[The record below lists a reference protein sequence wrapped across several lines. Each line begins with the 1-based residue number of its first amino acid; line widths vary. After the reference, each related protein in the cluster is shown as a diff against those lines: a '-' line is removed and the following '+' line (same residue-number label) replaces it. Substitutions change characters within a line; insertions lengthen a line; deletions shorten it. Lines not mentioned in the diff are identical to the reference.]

1 MSSTRIFLADDH
13 KIFRQGLVSLIE
25 KDQDLKI
32 AGQAKDGEDLLSQ
45 LKNVKCD
52 VVVTDLSMPNMDG
65 LEAIKLIRKKYPK
78 IKILILTMLKD
89 HEHFKHAMGSGASGY
104 LLKDDAFDQ
113 LSMAIKLIMRGKKYV
128 SPSVS
133 AMETDRLL
141 RSIDEAEDPSSDIL
155 TKRESQILKCV
166 TSGLANKNI
175 ASKLKISIRTVEAHR
190 TNLSNKLGIKT
201 TAGLV
206 KFAISKGL
214 I

>member
-13 KIFRQGLVSLIE
+13 EIFRQGLVSLIE
-25 KDQDLKI
+25 KDHDLTI
-32 AGQAKDGEDLLSQ
+32 AGQAKDGEDLLAQ

-65 LEAIKLIRKKYPK
+65 LAAIKAIRKKYPK

-89 HEHFKHAMGSGASGY
+89 YEHFKHAMGSGASGY

>member
-1 MSSTRIFLADDH
+1 MPSYKIFLADDH
-13 KIFRQGLVSLIE
+13 EIFRQGLVSLIE

-65 LEAIKLIRKKYPK
+65 LAAIKTIRKKYPK

-89 HEHFKHAMGSGASGY
+89 HEHFKHAMAHGASGY
-104 LLKDDAFDQ
+104 LLKDDAFNQ
-113 LSMAIKLIMRGKKYV
+113 LSMAIKLIMKGKQYV

-133 AMETDRLL
+133 ALETDRFL
-141 RSIDEAEDPSSDIL
+141 RSLDEAEAPSIDIL
-155 TKRESQILKCV
+155 TKRERQVLKLV
-166 TSGLANKNI
+166 AGGLANKNI
-175 ASKLKISIRTVEAHR
+175 ASKLKINIRTVEAHR
-190 TNLSNKLGIKT
+190 SNLTNKLGIKT

-214 I
+214 V

>member
-13 KIFRQGLVSLIE
+13 EIFRQGLVSLIE

-45 LKNVKCD
+45 LKDIKCD
-52 VVVTDLSMPNMDG
+52 VIVTDLSMPNMDG
-65 LEAIKLIRKKYPK
+65 LAAIKAIRRKFPK
-78 IKILILTMLKD
+78 IRILVLTMLKD
-89 HEHFKHAMGSGASGY
+89 HEHFKHAMAQGASGY

-113 LSMAIKLIMRGKKYV
+113 LSMAIKLIMKGKQYV

-133 AMETDRLL
+133 AMETDRFL
-141 RSIDEAEDPSSDIL
+141 RSLDEAEAPSLDIL
-155 TKRESQILKCV
+155 TKRERQVLKCV
-166 TSGLANKNI
+166 TGGLANKNI

-190 TNLSNKLGIKT
+190 TNLTNKLGIKT

-214 I
+214 V

>member
-1 MSSTRIFLADDH
+1 MSSTKIFLVDDH
-13 KIFRQGLVSLIE
+13 EIFRQGLVSLIE
-25 KDQDLKI
+25 KDQNLQI
-32 AGQAKDGEDLLSQ
+32 TGQAKDGEDLLFQ

-52 VVVTDLSMPNMDG
+52 VIVTDLSMPNMDG
-65 LEAIKLIRKKYPK
+65 LAALKMIRKKYPK

-89 HEHFKHAMGSGASGY
+89 HEHFKRAMANGASGY

-113 LSMAIKLIMRGKKYV
+113 LSRAIKLVMKGKQYV

-133 AMETDRLL
+133 ALETERYL
-141 RSIDEAEDPSSDIL
+141 RSLDEAEDPSSDIL
-155 TKRESQILKCV
+155 TKRERQILKLV
-166 TSGLANKNI
+166 AGGLANKNI

-190 TNLSNKLGIKT
+190 TNLTNKLGIKT

-214 I
+214 V

>member
-1 MSSTRIFLADDH
+1 MPSYKIFLADDH